1 MKDDNPRGGREH
13 MIMPSHTLTTRPV
26 TVDDMINWLR
36 LDGFNRGLVGW
47 STQFSSEEVFGCP
60 SPPTQGQLLPESQ
73 KKAVQ
78 GPPPGNADA
87 SLCAAL
93 DRAERQAEQ
102 EKEIRRKI
110 QQHRGL
116 IPAAVREVERRL
128 VTAGVP
134 IEEVRKLGRQ
144 DAASSVFVKLGRLEQ
159 IQRPVPP
166 PPARVRIQVVCDI
179 YGMFDQGRLWKMDL
193 YIPRNCLFDE
203 FEDILQRHAY
213 VKSIL
218 EVQRV
223 QTPERTYDP
232 DEHAKARAIKE
243 TKPHKQVLRGKYV
256 RAKVWGYKIVGTE
269 ETGLPIEADGHWIA
283 LCDQEDFTKL
293 MKVVVRDASKIAL
306 ICHVC
311 LGSTSPEDVAGCGT
325 NYISRKARS
334 RGPQNRPLVHHRSG
348 KMSINKTWMTSGA
361 IGRVVLFIL
370 IQLTGN
376 WTIGKSAVIVLL
388 GRPGR

>member
-47 STQFSSEEVFGCP
+47 STQFSSEEIFGCP

-134 IEEVRKLGRQ
+134 MEEVRKLGRQ

-179 YGMFDQGRLWKMDL
+179 YGMFDQGGLWRMDL

-232 DEHAKARAIKE
+232 DDHTKARAIKE
-243 TKPHKQVLRGKYV
+243 TKSHKQVLRGKYV

-306 ICHVC
+306 ICHE
-311 LGSTSPEDVAGCGT
+311 STLERPAEQAPSPPPQWKDVDKQDLDDLWRNWESGTFHLDPIDWELDDWEVGGYRPIGKTRTLNGTVSPESESQSD
-325 NYISRKARS
+325 SKF
-334 RGPQNRPLVHHRSG
+334 P
-348 KMSINKTWMTSGA
+348 
-361 IGRVVLFIL
+361 
-370 IQLTGN
+370 
-376 WTIGKSAVIVLL
+376 
-388 GRPGR
+388 